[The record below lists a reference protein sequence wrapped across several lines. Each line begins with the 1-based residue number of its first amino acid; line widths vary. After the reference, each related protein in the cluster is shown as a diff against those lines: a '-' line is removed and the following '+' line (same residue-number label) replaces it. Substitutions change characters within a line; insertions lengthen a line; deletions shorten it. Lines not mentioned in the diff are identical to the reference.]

1 MIVIDCSL
9 RGICAPV
16 TLFFDYSFYCCF
28 LFSFQLIK
36 NSRFRFNFPLNA
48 ASRKGVGEGRGY
60 RVPLERGSLAQLR
73 YINCFICVESAFLF
87 NKLLIVSQTQ
97 SATRGRER
105 EGDAKWLAT
114 LCLPHCACPT
124 VPATCSHLNSFRCA
138 MRFACGKWW
147 RFIVFIKVTT
157 FTPPFDV
164 ATLPPAQTPPLP
176 CLCPPPA
183 PLLLLLF
190 SVFYCLFILFIW
202 HLFRFGSLRFAT
214 FPIDRW
220 LSLASLDRCNH
231 PSIDWRP
238 QYQPPPLPTVP
249 PSIHSVHIC
258 MSSA

>member
-60 RVPLERGSLAQLR
+60 RVLLERGSLAQLR

-105 EGDAKWLAT
+105 GRCQVAGNPLPAP
-114 LCLPHCACPT
+114 LCLPHCAC
-124 VPATCSHLNSFRCA
+124 HLQPFE
-138 MRFACGKWW
+138 
-147 RFIVFIKVTT
+147 FIS
-157 FTPPFDV
+157 
-164 ATLPPAQTPPLP
+164 
-176 CLCPPPA
+176 LCNA
-183 PLLLLLF
+183 IRLRQ
-190 SVFYCLFILFIW
+190 VMKIYCF
-202 HLFRFGSLRFAT
+202 H
-214 FPIDRW
+214 
-220 LSLASLDRCNH
+220 
-231 PSIDWRP
+231 
-238 QYQPPPLPTVP
+238 
-249 PSIHSVHIC
+249 
-258 MSSA
+258 